1 MYDGVGKDTF
11 PASLDCLAPFGVF
24 ASFGSASG
32 GIEAFDI
39 GLLARK
45 GSLFATRPTLFTF
58 LADRAR
64 AEKMARDLF
73 RAVGSG
79 DVTIHIGRRL
89 PLGEAAEAHRA
100 LEARETTGSL
110 ILAP

>member
-1 MYDGVGKDTF
+1 V
-11 PASLDCLAPFGVF
+11 
-24 ASFGSASG
+24 SFGSASG
-32 GIEAFDI
+32 GIQAFDL

-45 GSLFATRPTLFTF
+45 GSLFATRPTLFAF

-64 AEKMARDLF
+64 GGKMARDLF
-73 RAVGSG
+73 RAVGNG

-110 ILAP
+110 VLLP